1 MNQRRKQ
8 REGLRARLEVWHEL
22 VHLAKAIGPAGAQ
35 QQAFGSN
42 EAPVPGSVNAHVL

>member
-1 MNQRRKQ
+1 VNQRRKQ

-22 VHLAKAIGPAGAQ
+22 VHLAEATGLAGAQ

-42 EAPVPGSVNAHVL
+42 EAPVPGSVHTHVL